1 MNRQPKNGK
10 ILSLT
15 GIAQIQE
22 SFFSKV
28 VGIEVVLAAF
38 DRLPDSMFMIKD
50 RDSRYI
56 YMSQGLRA
64 VIPLREGQEVIG
76 KTDFDLFPKIVAQ
89 SYRQNDLLVLE
100 QGRTLIDEVH
110 AGGFVEG
117 VPKWFLSSKF
127 PLRDREGDI
136 IGLFTTNQRYEEVMG
151 GADDL
156 NRLLPAI
163 QYIGRHYATKITVAE
178 LARLC
183 SFSESHFMR
192 QFRDR
197 MKMSAG
203 EFIEQTRMFHAIDS
217 IRHSARSIA
226 QVALDCGFYDHS
238 SFVKR
243 FKKFT
248 GVTPLKYRN
257 DFKSKLRSD
266 PAMALPQVSS
276 V

>member
-1 MNRQPKNGK
+1 MNRPLKNGK
-10 ILSLT
+10 ILSLMDF
-15 GIAQIQE
+15 QQFQE
-22 SFFSKV
+22 SFFLEA

-38 DRLPDSMFMIKD
+38 DRLPNSMFMIKN
-50 RDSRYI
+50 RDSRYV
-56 YMSQGLRA
+56 YMSRGLRA
-64 VIPLREGQEVIG
+64 VIPLGPGQEVVG

-110 AGGFVEG
+110 AGGFVDG
-117 VPKWFLSSKF
+117 VPKWFLSSKY
-127 PLRDREGDI
+127 PLRDRDGNI
-136 IGLFTTNQRYEEVMG
+136 VGLFTTNQRYEEVMG

-163 QYIGRHYATKITVAE
+163 EYIGRNYASKITVAQ

-192 QFRDR
+192 LFRER

-203 EFIEQTRMFHAIDS
+203 AFLEQTRMFHAIDAL
-217 IRHSARSIA
+217 RHSSRSIA

-238 SFVKR
+238 AFVKR
-243 FKKFT
+243 FRKFT
-248 GVTPLKYRN
+248 GATPLSYRK
-257 DFKSKLRSD
+257 DFKAKLRSD
-266 PAMALPQVSS
+266 RAMALPQVA
-276 V
+276 